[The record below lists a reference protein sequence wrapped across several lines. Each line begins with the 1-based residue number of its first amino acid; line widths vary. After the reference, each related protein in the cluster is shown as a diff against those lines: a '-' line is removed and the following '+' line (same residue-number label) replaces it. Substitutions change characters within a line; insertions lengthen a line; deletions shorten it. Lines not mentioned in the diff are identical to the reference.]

1 MKNIKIN
8 INILV
13 VKLKESGEII
23 LCKHRTTKN
32 GGISNLAEADGLLDN
47 KEYDLFKDAEKY
59 CVITDFKSLKKFFNK
74 SLDKDGIKELS
85 LLLQEKKYQRELD
98 RICKKIKE
106 SITAIGNAIARME
119 DPLYGYKTKEEL

>member
-8 INILV
+8 NNILV
-13 VKLKESGEII
+13 VRLKESDEII
-23 LCKHRTTKN
+23 LCKHRTDNN
-32 GGISNLAEADGLLDN
+32 GGITNLVDVDGLLDN

-59 CVITDFKSLKKFFNK
+59 CVITDFTSLKKFFNK
-74 SLDKDGIKELS
+74 SLDKDGIKELN

-98 RICKKIKE
+98 RICQKVKE
-106 SITAIGNAIARME
+106 SVTAIGNAIARME

>member
-8 INILV
+8 NDILV
-13 VKLKESGEII
+13 VRLKENGEIK
-23 LCKHRTTKN
+23 LCKHRTDKN
-32 GGISNLAEADGLLDN
+32 GGITNLTDVDVLLDN
-47 KEYDLFKDAEKY
+47 KEYNLFKDAEKY

-74 SLDKDGIKELS
+74 SLDKHGIKELS

-106 SITAIGNAIARME
+106 SVTAIGNAIARME